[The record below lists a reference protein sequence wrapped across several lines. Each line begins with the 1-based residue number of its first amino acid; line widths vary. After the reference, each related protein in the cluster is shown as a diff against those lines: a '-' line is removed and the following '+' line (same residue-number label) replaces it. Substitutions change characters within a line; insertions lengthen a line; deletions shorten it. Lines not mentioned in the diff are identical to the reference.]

1 MNNPYLTVEEIRDT
15 FINTKLE
22 ENYNFLAEDL
32 EELARGLIRAAE
44 PKIAFEEKEKCI
56 KFVRSLNTQVAQALK
71 DFKGEV

>member
-1 MNNPYLTVEEIRDT
+1 MTDRLTPKEVAEAFRKCYL
-15 FINTKLE
+15 K

-44 PKIAFEEKEKCI
+44 PKIASEEREKCVT
-56 KFVRSLNTQVAQALK
+56 FVRSLNTQVAQALK

>member
-1 MNNPYLTVEEIRDT
+1 MTDRLTPQEVAEAFRKCYL
-15 FINTKLE
+15 K

-44 PKIAFEEKEKCI
+44 PKIVAEEREKCVT
-56 KFVRSLNTQVAQALK
+56 FVRSLNTQVAQALK

>member
-1 MNNPYLTVEEIRDT
+1 MTDRLTPKEVAEAFRKCYL
-15 FINTKLE
+15 K

-44 PKIAFEEKEKCI
+44 PKIAFDEKERCI
-56 KFVRSLNTQVAQALK
+56 KFVRSLNTQVAQALQ

>member
-1 MNNPYLTVEEIRDT
+1 MTDRLTPQEVAEAFRKCYL
-15 FINTKLE
+15 K

-32 EELARGLIRAAE
+32 EEIARQLVRIAE
-44 PKIAFEEKEKCI
+44 PKIAQEERDKCI

>member
-1 MNNPYLTVEEIRDT
+1 MTDRLTPQEVAEAFRKCYL
-15 FINTKLE
+15 K

>member
-1 MNNPYLTVEEIRDT
+1 MTDRLTPQEVAEAFRKCYL
-15 FINTKLE
+15 K

-32 EELARGLIRAAE
+32 EELARGLIRVAE

>member
-1 MNNPYLTVEEIRDT
+1 MTDRLTPKEVAEAFRKCYL
-15 FINTKLE
+15 K